1 MVEMRGREYKTEKRR
16 RRKVGDL
23 ALVISKSQ
31 SPRTKPED
39 VFPLK
44 TLFVFLP
51 LSNQIQ
57 WAITRFAKT
66 QVSNPVFTNLLV
78 RHFWA

>member
-1 MVEMRGREYKTEKRR
+1 MKGREYKTEERR

-31 SPRTKPED
+31 SPQTKPED

-44 TLFVFLP
+44 TPFVFLP
-51 LSNQIQ
+51 LTNQIQ
-57 WAITRFAKT
+57 WAIT
-66 QVSNPVFTNLLV
+66 
-78 RHFWA
+78 

>member
-31 SPRTKPED
+31 SPRIKPEND
-39 VFPLK
+39 
-44 TLFVFLP
+44 FL
-51 LSNQIQ
+51 
-57 WAITRFAKT
+57 
-66 QVSNPVFTNLLV
+66 
-78 RHFWA
+78 